1 MLSVLG
7 FASAGL
13 THRLAT
19 VPLQACTMSRPA
31 VHCCMASAEGSL
43 FDAAVPQPTNDIL
56 SDDVPANVAG
66 IFCSQLC
73 LLAYPA
79 AIISPPT
86 QVDIVIC
93 TSLPRQE
100 S

>member
-1 MLSVLG
+1 M
-7 FASAGL
+7 
-13 THRLAT
+13 T
-19 VPLQACTMSRPA
+19 
-31 VHCCMASAEGSL
+31 SAEGSL
-43 FDAAVPQPTNDIL
+43 FDAAVPQPTNDVL
-56 SDDVPANVAG
+56 PQPTDDVPANVAG

-93 TSLPRQE
+93 PSLPRQE